1 MAARK
6 FLNSLTLSHGLVT
19 AGAGDFILSTDIPDL
34 SGTYQ
39 PLDATLTALAG
50 LNATAGLVVE
60 TAADTFAKRTLAA
73 GTAIGVTNG
82 DGAAGNPTVAV
93 TDAELLAL
101 AGLTSAADKL
111 PYFTGSGTAALADLS
126 AFARTVLD
134 DADAAAAR
142 STLGLGIGSDVQGHS
157 SLLDSIGGLTVAA
170 GQYLLFSGVAS
181 AAAAT
186 ISSFG
191 QNLVAAADAAA
202 GRVVLGIT
210 GTGTLIAGDVVS
222 YSMCGGL

>member
-142 STLGLGIGSDVQGHS
+142 STLGLGSSSGSPGP
-157 SLLDSIGGLTVAA
+157 
-170 GQYLLFSGVAS
+170 
-181 AAAAT
+181 
-186 ISSFG
+186 
-191 QNLVAAADAAA
+191 
-202 GRVVLGIT
+202 GR
-210 GTGTLIAGDVVS
+210 
-222 YSMCGGL
+222 